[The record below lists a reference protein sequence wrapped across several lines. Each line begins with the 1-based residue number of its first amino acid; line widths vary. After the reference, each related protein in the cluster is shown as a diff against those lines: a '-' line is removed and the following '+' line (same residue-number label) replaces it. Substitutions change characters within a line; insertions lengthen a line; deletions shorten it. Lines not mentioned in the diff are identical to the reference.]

1 MKGEIMKE
9 FLKTIVM
16 TNRDKAFEAASS
28 LISGNVIQVNMLV
41 RKPNEEPDCIY
52 GSSNPDMTTA

>member
-1 MKGEIMKE
+1 MKE